1 MDRTLKSREGESEDF
16 ELLCDDDRSMV
27 MVWFV
32 KVWILFEVS
41 LLCM

>member
-27 MVWFV
+27 MVWEGLDFV
-32 KVWILFEVS
+32 
-41 LLCM
+41 